1 MYKVGHY
8 NANRLTLG
16 DFRLHLYESAR
27 KCFSPTHLGYD
38 SKRTEQR
45 PENFLLTIFG
55 LVKKCVAVDNV
66 TGDGRGAK

>member
-27 KCFSPTHLGYD
+27 KCFSPTHLGYN
-38 SKRTEQR
+38 S
-45 PENFLLTIFG
+45 
-55 LVKKCVAVDNV
+55 
-66 TGDGRGAK
+66 